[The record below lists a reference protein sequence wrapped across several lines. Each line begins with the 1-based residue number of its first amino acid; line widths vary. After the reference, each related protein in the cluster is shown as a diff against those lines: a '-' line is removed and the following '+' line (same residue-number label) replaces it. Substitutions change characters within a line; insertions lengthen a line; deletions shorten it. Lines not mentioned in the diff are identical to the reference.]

1 MTHFISRFRT
11 ALLVLACLPV
21 LAWADATE
29 PSADIAG
36 ARDVA
41 WLKRYTGSVILS
53 YSHAAFDEYL
63 FPSGPLKPGPDED
76 ARDERNNRVFVFTP
90 QEVLEGERIRLVY
103 LLPAGRSPLEALRG
117 YEQELNALGA
127 SKAFECAA
135 AACGGDAERSSS
147 GGGGEQ
153 SVAMKLWPEARIRD
167 EDFSN
172 GHCAQTPWIAD
183 QRFASFTVPG
193 KGRALVHAYSLRDDL
208 YCKAFNERTIAV
220 IDVLEE
226 KAREQQMAT
235 VSASEMGSAIAQT
248 GRVAL
253 YGILFDTASA
263 AIKPESRPALE
274 QIAALLKQQPQLKLH
289 VVGHTDSQGGLESNF
304 ALSRQRAEAVK
315 AALIEQFGIAADRL
329 GANGVSYL
337 APIASNTDE
346 AGRAKNRR
354 VELVPF

>member
-1 MTHFISRFRT
+1 MVSMRSRLRHLLW
-11 ALLVLACLPV
+11 ALLCLPV
-21 LAWADATE
+21 LAWADASE
-29 PSADIAG
+29 PSADIPG
-36 ARDVA
+36 GTDLP
-41 WLKRYTGSVILS
+41 WLKRYEGSRLVA
-53 YSHAAFDEYL
+53 YSRAAYDEYL
-63 FPSGPLKPGPDED
+63 FPAGPLKPLADEA
-76 ARDERNNRVFVFTP
+76 ARDEMNNRVFAFTP
-90 QEVLEGERIRLVY
+90 QEVLEGARTRLVY

-117 YEQELNALGA
+117 YEQELKALGA
-127 SKAFECAA
+127 GKAFECAT

-153 SVAMKLWPEARIRD
+153 SVAMALWPEARITD
-167 EDFSN
+167 ENFGN

-193 KGRALVHAYSLRDDL
+193 KGRVLVHAYSLRDEL

-226 KAREQQMAT
+226 RPREQAMAT
-235 VSASEMGSAIAQT
+235 VSAEEMGTAIAQT

-253 YGILFDTASA
+253 YGIHFDTASA
-263 AIKPESRPALE
+263 SIEPESRPALE
-274 QIAALLKQQPQLKLH
+274 QIAALLKQHPAMKLH

-304 ALSRQRAEAVK
+304 SLSRQRAEAVK
-315 AALIEQFGIAADRL
+315 AALIGQFGIAADRL

-337 APIASNTDE
+337 APIASNADE

>member
-1 MTHFISRFRT
+1 MTRFRAI
-11 ALLVLACLPV
+11 ALFAFLSTFAAPAL
-21 LAWADATE
+21 ADATE
-29 PSADIAG
+29 PAADIAG
-36 ARDVA
+36 ARDLP
-41 WLKRYTGSVILS
+41 WLKRYEGSHIVAFSKAAYDEFAFPTG
-53 YSHAAFDEYL
+53 A
-63 FPSGPLKPGPDED
+63 LKPIADED
-76 ARDERNNRVFVFTP
+76 ARDESNNRVFAFTP
-90 QEVLEGERIRLVY
+90 QETLEGARTRLVY

-117 YEQELNALGA
+117 YEQELKALGA
-127 SKAFECAA
+127 NKAFECKAA
-135 AACGGDAERSSS
+135 ECGGDAQRSSS

-153 SVAMKLWPEARIRD
+153 SVAMKLWPEARITD
-167 EDFSN
+167 ESFSN

-193 KGRALVHAYSLRDDL
+193 KGRVLVHAYSLRDEL

-226 KAREQQMAT
+226 TAREQRMET
-235 VSASEMGSAIAQT
+235 VSAEEMSAAIAQT

-253 YGILFDTASA
+253 YGIHFDTASA
-263 AIKPESRPALE
+263 AIKPASRPALE
-274 QIAALLKQQPQLKLH
+274 QIATLLRQNPSMKLH

-304 ALSRQRAEAVK
+304 SLSRQRAEAVK
-315 AALIEQFGIAADRL
+315 AALIGEFGIAADRL

-337 APIASNTDE
+337 APIASNADE